1 MNTPQPQHGG
11 SPIVLVSQERSAPK
25 PRTNLACVTCRSHH
39 LRCDG
44 GQPVCSRCKSDS
56 KQCLYMKSRRGGLD
70 KATLLKKRAEKAQMQ
85 AASVSSP
92 STSLSRQLNIPTRPS
107 FYDAEVISTQGSS
120 AHENTTHASYQRIHR
135 SSRHGEQGSVPD
147 ISGAMIRL
155 VQTSFP
161 DEDPAQGPGNTSGYS
176 EQLTG
181 ASNHHWDQNRVS
193 EKQLELYYAFLHES
207 HPFVL
212 PRTFLKHYW
221 DTQSNGMQHLMKVI
235 QYCGS
240 LYSEDIDS
248 APLKQHVIE
257 EALQGNLPV
266 NGFTVQAHILL
277 SIALH
282 CLDELEQARVVL
294 DMAVRLAL
302 SIGMNLNH
310 YAVENGRGTPV
321 LEESWR
327 RTWWSL
333 YISDLLFTGI
343 RGLNTFSLRT
353 VHTSVDLPC
362 AEESYASGVNSMP
375 KIFVAPINL

>member
-1 MNTPQPQHGG
+1 
-11 SPIVLVSQERSAPK
+11 
-25 PRTNLACVTCRSHH
+25 
-39 LRCDG
+39 
-44 GQPVCSRCKSDS
+44 
-56 KQCLYMKSRRGGLD
+56 MKSRRGGLD